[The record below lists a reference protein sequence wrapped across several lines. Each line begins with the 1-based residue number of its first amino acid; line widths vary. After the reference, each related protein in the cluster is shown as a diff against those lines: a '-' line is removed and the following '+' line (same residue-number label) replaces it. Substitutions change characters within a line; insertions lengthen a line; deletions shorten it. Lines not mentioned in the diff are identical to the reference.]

1 MPTKYVITDKN
12 GDILFQDMHFE
23 TVDEALDALRGIEL
37 ESEDEYLIKKVES
50 SGAV

>member
-12 GDILFQDMHFE
+12 GDVLFQDMHFE
-23 TVDEALDALRGIEL
+23 TMDEALEALSLIEIQSD
-37 ESEDEYLIKKVES
+37 EEYLIQKVES